1 VTGACTSA
9 EMCPSYDGSSIIL
22 TRCPNF
28 VLSSL
33 TNQALIQSIG
43 LLPSG
48 GAI

>member
-1 VTGACTSA
+1 
-9 EMCPSYDGSSIIL
+9 
-22 TRCPNF
+22 